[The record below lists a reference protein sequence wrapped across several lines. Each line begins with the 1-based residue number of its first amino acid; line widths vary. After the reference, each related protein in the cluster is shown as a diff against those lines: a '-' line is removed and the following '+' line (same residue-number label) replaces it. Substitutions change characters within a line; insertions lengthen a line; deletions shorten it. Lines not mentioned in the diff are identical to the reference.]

1 MKDSRPISRLGNS
14 HETVFSK
21 TVDLSQLI
29 EDVIFQMRIQQYSK
43 RYIGTCNTV
52 WNKLKKYAGSSIH
65 SVEYTPNF
73 IRRFMLDSLNFGR
86 RSKSKN
92 QSESDILA
100 LNILYNYLNFNRIS
114 WRKPL
119 FLPTF
124 SKLSN
129 EVFNDYIRYIA
140 TFLAVSTI
148 ESKQLYLARFDDF
161 LSQRNIHDF
170 SELTSSFLI
179 DFFKFLPGPCA
190 SNIKGTASTLRGLF
204 RYMYEKQ
211 ITVQDLSV
219 CVPKIRKVA
228 HATIP
233 PTYTKREIITLLGS
247 IDRGN
252 PIGKRDYAMLQLLCR
267 LGLRTS
273 DLLNL
278 KFENLKWEKGNLEF
292 KQRKTGR
299 SIVLPLLNDVGNAII
314 DYLKHGRPEIDS
326 PFVFLRAIPPWH
338 ELEKSTI
345 HYIVHKRLREAGIE
359 IPPQKQHGGHSLR
372 HSLAS
377 LLLGNGVT
385 LPVISESLGHVN
397 TQTTMHYLKV
407 DIEQLRGCSLE
418 MPTISQMLKN
428 EEVENA

>member
-1 MKDSRPISRLGNS
+1 MKDSRPIFHPENPQ
-14 HETVFSK
+14 ETVFSK

-29 EDVIFQMRIQQYSK
+29 ENVISQMRIQQYSE

-52 WNKLKKYAGSSIH
+52 WNKLKKYAGSSVH
-65 SVEYTPNF
+65 SVEYTPDF
-73 IRRFMLDSLNFGR
+73 IRRFMLDSLNFGCS
-86 RSKSKN
+86 SKSEN
-92 QSESDILA
+92 QSKSDVLS

-140 TFLAVSTI
+140 TFLAVSSI
-148 ESKQLYLARFDDF
+148 ESKRLYLARFDDF
-161 LSQRNIHDF
+161 LRQCNVHDF
-170 SELTSSFLI
+170 SEVTSSLLI
-179 DFFKFLPGPCA
+179 DFFKFLPGPCHG
-190 SNIKGTASTLRGLF
+190 NIKDTASTLRGLF

-211 ITVQDLSV
+211 ITTQDLSV
-219 CVPKIRKVA
+219 YVPKIRKAA

-233 PTYTKREIITLLGS
+233 PTYTKQEIVTLLDS

-252 PIGKRDYAMLQLLCR
+252 PIGKRDHAMLQLLCR

-278 KFENLKWEKGNLEF
+278 KFENLKWEKGTLEF
-292 KQRKTGR
+292 NQQKTGR
-299 SIVLPLLNDVGNAII
+299 PIVLPLLADVGNAII

-359 IPPQKQHGGHSLR
+359 IPPKKQHGGHSLR

-385 LPVISESLGHVN
+385 LPVISESLGHMN

-407 DIEQLRGCSLE
+407 DIEQLRVCSLE
-418 MPTISQMLKN
+418 MPAISQILN
-428 EEVENA
+428 SEEVENA